1 MSIQSQNLVYV
12 YYHGSGH
19 KLLMGR
25 LLLKNRQIFFEYD
38 AAFIKTGLELSPFKL
53 PLKTSVIESN
63 DRTFEGLFGVFNDSL
78 PDGWGRLLLDRKL
91 MNAGLNP
98 GTLSPLD
105 RLCFVGTGGMGA
117 LSYEPENPSTISHIT
132 NDLDEIDSEIQATLD
147 ENDTYVDDL
156 LVLGGSSAGARPKVL
171 LHIEG
176 VDWLIKFRSHLDPKD
191 ISAIEYA
198 YHLMAI
204 DAGLIVPEAK
214 LFPSRKGLGFFGV
227 KRFDRIGEERIS
239 PYEKFAPDRQMQ
251 GDFSAQNRSV
261 QTVHEDSSTKSTQQL
276 TAGVGFSKRG
286 VHMHTI
292 AGLLHADHREPSLD
306 YESIMKATLYLT
318 KDTRQ
323 CEIQFRNAVFN
334 VLSHNRDDH
343 SKNFSFLMDQ
353 QGNWV
358 VSPAYDLTFSS
369 GPAGEHSTMIMGEGK
384 NPTKKHLL
392 KLAGTVGIKQDK
404 VLEIINQVLA
414 VTEKW
419 DAFAGEVGVSKL
431 QTKNIGAV
439 LRTIRK
445 NSGI

>member
-1 MSIQSQNLVYV
+1 
-12 YYHGSGH
+12 
-19 KLLMGR
+19 MGR

-53 PLKTSVIESN
+53 PLKVGVIESN

-78 PDGWGRLLLDRKL
+78 PDGWGLLLLDRKL

-105 RLCFVGTGGMGA
+105 RLCFVGTSGMGA
-117 LSYEPENPSTISHIT
+117 LSYEPENPSAISHIT

-156 LVLGGSSAGARPKVL
+156 LILGGSSAGARPKVL
-171 LHIEG
+171 LHIDGE
-176 VDWLIKFRSHLDPKD
+176 DWLIKFRSHLDPKD

-198 YHLMAI
+198 HHLMAI

-227 KRFDRIGEERIS
+227 KRFDRN
-239 PYEKFAPDRQMQ
+239 
-251 GDFSAQNRSV
+251 GDSR
-261 QTVHEDSSTKSTQQL
+261 
-276 TAGVGFSKRG
+276 

-292 AGLLHADHREPSLD
+292 AGVLHADHREPSLD

-318 KDTRQ
+318 KDIRQ
-323 CEIQFRNAVFN
+323 CEIQFRNAAFN

-353 QGNWV
+353 QGNWT

-369 GPAGEHSTMIMGEGK
+369 GSAGEHSTMIMGEGK
-384 NPTKKHLL
+384 SPTKAHLL
-392 KLAGTVGIKQDK
+392 KLAGTVGVKQDK
-404 VLEIINQVLA
+404 ALEIIHQVLA
-414 VTEKW
+414 ALKKW
-419 DAFAGEVGVSKL
+419 DTFASEVGVSKL
-431 QTKNIGAV
+431 QIKNIGEA

-445 NSGI
+445 NYGI

>member
-1 MSIQSQNLVYV
+1 MSFRDQNLVYV
-12 YYHGSGH
+12 YYHGSLE
-19 KLLMGR
+19 KQLMGR

-53 PLKTSVIESN
+53 PLKAGVIESS

-105 RLCFVGTGGMGA
+105 RLCFVGTSGMGA
-117 LSYEPENPSTISHIT
+117 LSYEPENPSAISHIT

-171 LHIEG
+171 LNIDG
-176 VDWLIKFRSHLDPKD
+176 VDWLIKFRSQLDPKD

-204 DAGLIVPEAK
+204 DAGLVVPEAK

-227 KRFDRIGEERIS
+227 KRFDRNADNPI
-239 PYEKFAPDRQMQ
+239 
-251 GDFSAQNRSV
+251 
-261 QTVHEDSSTKSTQQL
+261 
-276 TAGVGFSKRG
+276 
-286 VHMHTI
+286 HMHTI

-318 KDTRQ
+318 KDIRQ

-353 QGNWV
+353 KGNWI

-404 VLEIINQVLA
+404 ALEIIDQVLA
-414 VTEKW
+414 ALKKW
-419 DAFAGEVGVSKL
+419 DDFATEVGVSKL
-431 QTKNIGAV
+431 QTKNIGEA

>member
-1 MSIQSQNLVYV
+1 MSFSNQNLVYV
-12 YYHGSGH
+12 YYHGSGERQ
-19 KLLMGR
+19 LTGR

-38 AAFIKTGLELSPFKL
+38 ADFIKKGLELSPFKL
-53 PLKTSVIESN
+53 PLKTGVIESN

-91 MNAGLNP
+91 MNVGLNP

-105 RLCFVGTGGMGA
+105 RLCFVGTSGMGT
-117 LSYEPENPSTISHIT
+117 LSYEPENSSAMSHIT

-147 ENDTYVDDL
+147 ENDDYVEDL
-156 LVLGGSSAGARPKVL
+156 LILGGSSAGARPKVL
-171 LHIEG
+171 LNIDG

-198 YHLMAI
+198 YNLMAI
-204 DAGLIVPEAK
+204 DAGLVVPEAK
-214 LFPSRKGLGFFGV
+214 LFPSRKGMGFFGV
-227 KRFDRIGEERIS
+227 KRFDRNGDSRI
-239 PYEKFAPDRQMQ
+239 
-251 GDFSAQNRSV
+251 
-261 QTVHEDSSTKSTQQL
+261 
-276 TAGVGFSKRG
+276 
-286 VHMHTI
+286 HMHTI

-318 KDTRQ
+318 KDIRQ

-343 SKNFSFLMDQ
+343 SKNFSFLMDET
-353 QGNWV
+353 GNWT

-384 NPTKKHLL
+384 NPTKNHLL

-404 VLEIINQVLA
+404 ALEIIDQVLA
-414 VTEKW
+414 ATQKW
-419 DAFAGEVGVSKL
+419 DAFAGEVGVSTI
-431 QTKNIGAV
+431 QTKNIGEA

-445 NSGI
+445 KADL

>member
-12 YYHGSGH
+12 YYHGSET
-19 KLLMGR
+19 KQLMGR

-38 AAFIKTGLELSPFKL
+38 AGFIKTGLELSPFKL
-53 PLKTSVIESN
+53 ALKAGVIESN

-98 GTLSPLD
+98 GTLSPID
-105 RLCFVGTGGMGA
+105 RLCFVGALGMGA
-117 LSYEPENPSTISHIT
+117 LSYEPGNPSAISHLT
-132 NDLDEIDSEIQATLD
+132 NDLDEIDREIQATLD
-147 ENDTYVDDL
+147 ENDAYVDDL

-171 LHIEG
+171 LNIDG
-176 VDWLIKFRSHLDPKD
+176 ADWLIKFRSQLDPKD

-214 LFPSRKGLGFFGV
+214 IFPSRKGLGFFGV
-227 KRFDRIGEERIS
+227 KRFDRNGDSRI
-239 PYEKFAPDRQMQ
+239 
-251 GDFSAQNRSV
+251 
-261 QTVHEDSSTKSTQQL
+261 
-276 TAGVGFSKRG
+276 
-286 VHMHTI
+286 HMHTI

-318 KDTRQ
+318 KDIRQ

-334 VLSHNRDDH
+334 ILSHNRDDH

-353 QGNWV
+353 QGNWT

-369 GPAGEHSTMIMGEGK
+369 GPSGEHSTMIMGEGK
-384 NPTKKHLL
+384 SPTKAHLL
-392 KLAGTVGIKQDK
+392 KSSTTCNIKQDK
-404 VLEIINQVLA
+404 ALEIIHQVLA
-414 VTEKW
+414 ATEKW

-431 QTKNIGAV
+431 QTKNIGEA

>member
-1 MSIQSQNLVYV
+1 MSFSNQNIVYV
-12 YYHGSGH
+12 YYHGSL
-19 KLLMGR
+19 KKQLMGR
-25 LLLKNRQIFFEYD
+25 LLLKNRRIFFEYD
-38 AAFIKTGLELSPFKL
+38 ASFIKTGLELSPFKL
-53 PLKTSVIESN
+53 PLKAGVIESN

-98 GTLSPLD
+98 VTLSPLD
-105 RLCFVGTGGMGA
+105 RLCFVGTSGMGA
-117 LSYEPENPSTISHIT
+117 LSYEPENPSAISHLT
-132 NDLDEIDSEIQATLD
+132 NDLDEIDHEIQATLD

-171 LHIEG
+171 LHIDGE
-176 VDWLIKFRSHLDPKD
+176 DWLIKFRSHLDPKD

-204 DAGLIVPEAK
+204 DAGLIMPEAK
-214 LFPSRKGLGFFGV
+214 LFPSRKNGGFFGV
-227 KRFDRIGEERIS
+227 KRFDKHANNRI
-239 PYEKFAPDRQMQ
+239 
-251 GDFSAQNRSV
+251 
-261 QTVHEDSSTKSTQQL
+261 
-276 TAGVGFSKRG
+276 
-286 VHMHTI
+286 HMHTM

-318 KDTRQ
+318 KDIRQ

-343 SKNFSFLMDQ
+343 SKNFSFLMDA
-353 QGNWV
+353 QGNWT

-384 NPTKKHLL
+384 NPTKAHLL
-392 KLAGTVGIKQDK
+392 KLAGTVGIKQDQSLK
-404 VLEIINQVLA
+404 IIHQVLA
-414 VTEKW
+414 SLKKW
-419 DAFAGEVGVSKL
+419 EAFSGTAGVSKK
-431 QTKNIGAV
+431 QSKNIEAT
-439 LRTIRK
+439 LRMILK